1 MLFLSREVSVR
12 VMWEYVLGVLSLLS
26 IYICAFVILRVVYLV
41 TSDLKNNSAEI
52 ADQTQ
57 LNLNHVAEAI
67 VGLSELLEEA
77 DQVIE
82 DISRVPTVGD
92 ILQQAVQGFIVQKL
106 APMLPQP
113 LQDPAQQIITESVNG
128 LVHGEEK
135 RPKDEKES
143 RSEI

>member
-1 MLFLSREVSVR
+1 
-12 VMWEYVLGVLSLLS
+12 MWEYVLGVLSLLS

>member
-1 MLFLSREVSVR
+1 
-12 VMWEYVLGVLSLLS
+12 MWEYVLGVISILSV
-26 IYICAFVILRVVYLV
+26 YIVGFVVVRTVLLV
-41 TSDLKNNSAEI
+41 TSQLESKNQVIAE
-52 ADQTQ
+52 QTH

-106 APMLPQP
+106 SPMLPP
-113 LQDPAQQIITESVNG
+113 ALQNPAQELITQQMNG

-135 RPKDEKES
+135 TQ
-143 RSEI
+143 SENNKTPEI

>member
-1 MLFLSREVSVR
+1 
-12 VMWEYVLGVLSLLS
+12 MWEYVLGVLSLLS

-57 LNLNHVAEAI
+57 INLNHVAEAI

-128 LVHGEEK
+128 LVHGKEE
-135 RPKDEKES
+135 RPKDKKES
-143 RSEI
+143 KPEI

>member
-1 MLFLSREVSVR
+1 
-12 VMWEYVLGVLSLLS
+12 MWEYVLGVLSLLS

-57 LNLNHVAEAI
+57 INLNHVAEAI

-128 LVHGEEK
+128 LVHGKEE

-143 RSEI
+143 KPEI